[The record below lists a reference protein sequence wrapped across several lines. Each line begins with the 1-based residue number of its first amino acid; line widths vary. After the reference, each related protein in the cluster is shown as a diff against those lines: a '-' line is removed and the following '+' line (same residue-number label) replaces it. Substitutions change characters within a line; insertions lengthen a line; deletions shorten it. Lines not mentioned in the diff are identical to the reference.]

1 MTYAE
6 ITGWGKCLPPAI
18 LSNHDLS
25 TFLDTSDEWIT
36 SRTGIQQR
44 RIAHVD
50 TSDLATV
57 AAQHALAAAGLEA
70 NDIDMV
76 ILATASPDT
85 LIPSAAAKVAK
96 NLAMKQPAVLDI
108 NAACTGFLYALHLAT
123 GLVRSGMNSNV
134 LVIGAERLTHYLDWS
149 KRDSCVLFGDGAG
162 AVVVSASEQ
171 QAGLLSSTLGSD
183 TEAREILYISDYGT
197 SADRFAQPAGI
208 YDLNFVGPEIF
219 KRAVT
224 GMGAA
229 VSQVMETAGLTKED
243 VDFVL
248 PHQAN
253 LRIIESLAKRLG
265 ASEEQVLINIQN
277 YGNTSAATIPI
288 ALCEALESGRI
299 KPQDNI
305 MTAAFGAGLTWG
317 AGFIKWGQRVTPRQ
331 VSDAALPPC
340 DKTALELLS
349 RAIEQCR
356 QHGRGSMLAATTTS

>member
-6 ITGWGKCLPPAI
+6 ITGWGKCLPPAV
-18 LSNHDLS
+18 LTNHDLS
-25 TFLDTSDEWIT
+25 TFLDTSDEWIR
-36 SRTGIQQR
+36 SRTGIEQR

-57 AAQHALAAAGLEA
+57 AAQHALAAAGLQA
-70 NDIDMV
+70 NDIDML

-96 NLAMKQPAVLDI
+96 NLNMKRPAVLDI
-108 NAACTGFLYALHLAT
+108 NAACTGFLYSLHVAT
-123 GLVRSGMNSNV
+123 GLVRSGMNKNI

-162 AVVVSASEQ
+162 AVVVSASAHE
-171 QAGLLSSTLGSD
+171 AGLLASTLGSD

-197 SADRFAQPAGI
+197 AADRFAQPAGI

-219 KRAVT
+219 KRAVV

-229 VSQVMETAGLTKED
+229 VSEVMSSAQLAPAD

-265 ASEEQVLINIQN
+265 ATEQQVLINIQN

-288 ALCEALESGRI
+288 ALCEAMETGRI
-299 KPQDNI
+299 KPGANI
-305 MTAAFGAGLTWG
+305 ISAAFGAGLTWG
-317 AGFIKWGQRVTPRQ
+317 AGYIKWGERVTPVSQ
-331 VSDAALPPC
+331 SDAELPPC
-340 DKTALELLS
+340 EQTALELLAS
-349 RAIEQCR
+349 AIEQCR
-356 QHGRGSMLAATTTS
+356 QHGRGEMLPVS